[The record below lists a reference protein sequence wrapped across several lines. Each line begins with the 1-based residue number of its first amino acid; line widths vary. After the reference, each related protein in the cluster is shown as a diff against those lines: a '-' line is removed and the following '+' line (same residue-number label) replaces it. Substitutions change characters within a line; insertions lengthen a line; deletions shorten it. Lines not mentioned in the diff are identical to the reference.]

1 MQNRTPIAKEAR
13 PPLPD
18 FTPVPRKYRH
28 DGWTPERQKAFIS
41 ALADTGSVSRAAAMV
56 NMAQTNC
63 YTLRRAPGA
72 ESFRRAWEAAL
83 DFGVARL
90 KDIAFERAIDGYLVP
105 VFVGGKLLGYRRR
118 HNDALLMF
126 CLRHYGQDANGKRTT
141 INYFST
147 RASAGAVAAGGGA
160 GGGVG
165 AMGVSTAS
173 TGSGQA
179 ALDTNGSKRAGTNG
193 IERSAGAAGAVAE
206 ASTTTVRTV
215 IHGPSAAIG
224 ASGDGLA
231 AQDAAAGLIEGFD
244 GVALDDQ
251 AKAEIDAALLA
262 LAERQRA
269 MDAAIA
275 AGEPDAIAW
284 QADDPAV
291 PLVRLDEHAS
301 PYHGPLQLGEDV
313 PDAEPVQRFGG
324 EASWA
329 AAGGEVPAVY
339 DEWIAAAE
347 AEGRPVPVLP
357 LPGPGGMP
365 GIADNGVAMV
375 RKRPS
380 WRRARKAKAAGEGDE
395 GEGAEGEG

>member
-56 NMAQTNC
+56 NMAQPNC

-105 VFVGGKLLGYRRR
+105 VFVAGKLMGFRRR

-126 CLRHYGQDANGKRTT
+126 CLRHYGQDAGGKRTT

-147 RASAGAVAAGGGA
+147 RATAGAVSGAA

-165 AMGVSTAS
+165 ARGVST
-173 TGSGQA
+173 
-179 ALDTNGSKRAGTNG
+179 ALDTNGSGACVTNG
-193 IERSAGAAGAVAE
+193 NEGGVGAIGAVAE

-215 IHGPSAAIG
+215 IHGPSAALG
-224 ASGDGLA
+224 TNGGGDGVA
-231 AQDAAAGLIEGFD
+231 GQDAAAALIEGFE
-244 GVALDDQ
+244 GTALDAQ
-251 AKAEIDAALLA
+251 AEAEIGAALLA
-262 LAERQRA
+262 LAARQREL
-269 MDAAIA
+269 DAAID
-275 AGEPDAIAW
+275 GNDLDATAMQI
-284 QADDPAV
+284 DDPAV
-291 PLVRLDEHAS
+291 PLVQLGAHDS
-301 PYHGPLQLGEDV
+301 PYYGPLQMHPGLVDADTDV
-313 PDAEPVQRFGG
+313 GAVQRIGG
-324 EASWA
+324 EASWV
-329 AAGGEVPAVY
+329 AAGADIPEVY
-339 DEWIAAAE
+339 REWIEAAE
-347 AEGRPVPVLP
+347 AEGRPVPVVP
-357 LPGPGGMP
+357 LTPPVDD
-365 GIADNGVAMV
+365 GIAAV
-375 RKRPS
+375 RKPPS
-380 WRRARKAKAAGEGDE
+380 WRQARKAKAAGAAETE
-395 GEGAEGEG
+395 GEGEAG

>member
-13 PPLPD
+13 PPLPE

-147 RASAGAVAAGGGA
+147 RASAGTVASGGGA

-165 AMGVSTAS
+165 ARGVSTS
-173 TGSGQA
+173 
-179 ALDTNGSKRAGTNG
+179 LDTNGKGGIDTSGNAGG
-193 IERSAGAAGAVAE
+193 AGAAGAVAE

-231 AQDAAAGLIEGFD
+231 AQDAAAGLLEGFD

-275 AGEPDAIAW
+275 AGGPDAVAW
-284 QADDPAV
+284 QADDPDV

-347 AEGRPVPVLP
+347 AEGRPVPVVP
-357 LPGPGGMP
+357 VAGPGGMP

-380 WRRARKAKAAGEGDE
+380 WRRARKAKAAGEGDDV
-395 GEGAEGEG
+395 GPPRCD

>member
-41 ALADTGSVSRAAAMV
+41 ALADTGSVRRAAAMV

-105 VFVGGKLLGYRRR
+105 VFVAGKLMWFRRR

-126 CLRHYGQDANGKRTT
+126 CLRHYGQDAGGRRTT

-147 RASAGAVAAGGGA
+147 RAGAVAVASGGGA
-160 GGGVG
+160 G
-165 AMGVSTAS
+165 AMGVSTS
-173 TGSGQA
+173 
-179 ALDTNGSKRAGTNG
+179 LDTSG
-193 IERSAGAAGAVAE
+193 IESAAAGAMAE

-215 IHGPSAAIG
+215 IRGNAAG
-224 ASGDGLA
+224 AGDPGA
-231 AQDAAAGLIEGFD
+231 AQDEAAAMLDGFD

-251 AKAEIDAALLA
+251 AQAEIGAALHA

-269 MDAAIA
+269 LIAAVDEGEPEAIA
-275 AGEPDAIAW
+275 M
-284 QADDPAV
+284 QLDDPGV
-291 PLVRLDEHAS
+291 GLVRMDEKAI
-301 PYHGPLQLGEDV
+301 PFHGPLQMYEGLA
-313 PDAEPVQRFGG
+313 DAEPVQRFAG
-324 EASWA
+324 EADWVS
-329 AAGGEVPAVY
+329 AGGDIPEGYREWIETAEARGEITPAV
-339 DEWIAAAE
+339 
-347 AEGRPVPVLP
+347 P
-357 LPGPGGMP
+357 L
-365 GIADNGVAMV
+365 AGVAEV
-375 RKRPS
+375 KKRPS
-380 WRRARKAKAAGEGDE
+380 WRQARKAKEG
-395 GEGAEGEG
+395 

>member
-83 DFGVARL
+83 DFGLARL

-105 VFVGGKLLGYRRR
+105 VFVAGKLMGFRRR

-126 CLRHYGQDANGKRTT
+126 CLRHYGQDAGGKRTT

-147 RASAGAVAAGGGA
+147 RASAGAVTAGGGV

-165 AMGVSTAS
+165 AMGVSTA
-173 TGSGQA
+173 
-179 ALDTNGSKRAGTNG
+179 LDTNG
-193 IERSAGAAGAVAE
+193 IEGSAGAAGAVAE

-215 IHGPSAAIG
+215 IHGPSASPG
-224 ASGDGLA
+224 ANGDGVA
-231 AQDAAAGLIEGFD
+231 GQDAAAAAIEGFE
-244 GVALDDQ
+244 GAALDAQ
-251 AKAEIDAALLA
+251 AEAEIGAALLA
-262 LAERQRA
+262 LAARQRA
-269 MDAAIA
+269 MVAAID
-275 AGEPDAIAW
+275 AGDVDAVAMQI
-284 QADDPAV
+284 DDPGV
-291 PLVRLDEHAS
+291 PLVQLGAHGS
-301 PYHGPLQLGEDV
+301 PYYGPLQMHPGLVDADA
-313 PDAEPVQRFGG
+313 DAEPPLRIGG
-324 EASWA
+324 EASWVV
-329 AAGGEVPAVY
+329 AGADVPEVY
-339 DEWIAAAE
+339 REWIAAAE
-347 AEGRPVPVLP
+347 AEGRPVPVVP
-357 LPGPGGMP
+357 LMP
-365 GIADNGVAMV
+365 EVDDGIAAV
-375 RKRPS
+375 RKAPS
-380 WRRARKAKAAGEGDE
+380 WRQARKAKAAREAA
-395 GEGAEGEG
+395 AEGEGEAA